1 MNVFVA
7 GVHGVGKTYLCEHA
21 VKSHGFT
28 HASASKLIKE
38 QLALPEWNTDKLVS
52 DIDGNQRALIA
63 AIQRYAKASTPIL
76 LDGHFLLRDH
86 AGELTEIK
94 TDVFAS
100 LNLSGVILLEK
111 DPQIIRQ
118 QIAGRDGRDQSVES
132 LKEAMEVERSRAE
145 VVCKELGLPL
155 NVLQVPTEHAF
166 AEAAQDYLSK
176 GSVR

>member
-1 MNVFVA
+1 MVNQPADTEV
-7 GVHGVGKTYLCEHA
+7 
-21 VKSHGFT
+21 
-28 HASASKLIKE
+28 LIIDDRLFGIKN
-38 QLALPEWNTDKLVS
+38 LS

>member
-21 VKSHGFT
+21 VRSHGFT

-38 QLALPEWNTDKLVS
+38 QLALPEWNANKLVS

-63 AIQRYAKASTPIL
+63 AIQRYAEANTPIL
-76 LDGHFLLRDH
+76 LDGHFLLRNS

-100 LNLSGVILLEK
+100 LNLGGVILLEK

-118 QIAGRDGRDQSVES
+118 QIAGRDGLEQS
-132 LKEAMEVERSRAE
+132 LDGLQAAMEVERSRAE
-145 VVCKELGLPL
+145 VVCKELRLPL
-155 NVLQVPTEHAF
+155 SVLHTPTEQAF
-166 AEAAQDYLSK
+166 AQAAQDYFS
-176 GSVR
+176 GSSAR

>member
-21 VKSHGFT
+21 VKSRGFT

-38 QLALPEWNTDKLVS
+38 QLALPEWKTDKLVS

-63 AIQRYAKASTPIL
+63 AIQRYAKAGLPIL
-76 LDGHFLLRDH
+76 LDRHFLLRNQVGD
-86 AGELTEIK
+86 LTEIK
-94 TDVFAS
+94 TEVFAS

-111 DPQIIRQ
+111 NPQIIRQ
-118 QIAGRDGRDQSVES
+118 QIAGRDGRDQSLES
-132 LKEAMEVERSRAE
+132 INDAMEVERSRAE

-155 NVLQVPTEHAF
+155 SVLQAPTEHAF
-166 AEAAQDYLSK
+166 ADAAQDYFSR
-176 GSVR
+176 GAMR